1 MTTVT
6 TPNLGL
12 ILPKFN
18 ESTWHDQVNGNFVI
32 LDAALKAAT
41 GFSGITGTWA
51 NATAYVVNSRVVD
64 PQTFQVYICNVD
76 HTSASIGT
84 FEADRTAHPTYWTLT
99 SNSWSFRG
107 AWQQNTLYNIGD
119 VTYDESDYLYA
130 VCIIAHVS
138 PASGT
143 LRDDFA
149 NWGQLFDGQPLYD
162 DITAGLVGVQN
173 DIDALEI
180 VVAGKQASSAS
191 LTALAA
197 LASTGLVA
205 QTGAN
210 TFADRT
216 ITGTANEITV
226 TNGSG
231 AAGNP
236 TLSLPSTILLT
247 GKTIDDAVFVDD
259 LQVLSTDAGAAA
271 APIVDIYRN
280 SASPAASDIL
290 GQIHFNGKDSGGNKT
305 MYSFLSSQII
315 DATNGSEDANLTLG
329 IVVAGVTTNRMIL
342 TAAGGTFNG
351 VLTITG

>member
-51 NATAYVVNSRVVD
+51 NATAYVVNDRVVD
-64 PQTFQVYICNVD
+64 AQTFQVYICNVD

-84 FEADRTAHPTYWTLT
+84 FEADRTLHPTYWTLT

-107 AWQQNTLYNIGD
+107 AWEHSTAYNIGD

-162 DITAGLVGVQN
+162 DITAQV
-173 DIDALEI
+173 DALEI
-180 VVAGKQASSAS
+180 VVAGKQNSSAS

-247 GKTIDDAVFVDD
+247 GKQVDDAVFIDD
-259 LQVLSTDAGAAA
+259 IQLLSTDAGAATG
-271 APIVDIYRN
+271 PQIDLYRN
-280 SASPAASDIL
+280 SASPAVNDVI
-290 GQIHFNGKDSGGNKT
+290 GGIFFNGQDSAGNKT
-305 MYSFLSSQII
+305 TYGTILGLIK
-315 DATNGSEDANLTLG
+315 DPVNGTEDAEIYFQQL
-329 IVVAGVTTNRMIL
+329 VAGALRNTLIL
-342 TAAGGTFNG
+342 TTAGGTFNG